1 MLKTNSVFSN
11 AVVYTTEKILSE
23 FLKMIKT
30 SSTVPTFFIKITQ
43 YFSAA
48 LAILIYR
55 YTIYSLSQ
63 FSTYEILSRIYF
75 CKFSI
80 LNTSVILLLLF
91 IYFCK
96 FNIKYIGIII
106 AAIYLFCKFS
116 IKYIGIIIAAI

>member
-1 MLKTNSVFSN
+1 MLKTNSAFSN

-30 SSTVPTFFIKITQ
+30 SSAVPTFFIKITQ

-80 LNTSVILLLLF
+80 
-91 IYFCK
+91 
-96 FNIKYIGIII
+96 KYIGNII
-106 AAIYLFCKFS
+106 AAIYLFL
-116 IKYIGIIIAAI
+116 